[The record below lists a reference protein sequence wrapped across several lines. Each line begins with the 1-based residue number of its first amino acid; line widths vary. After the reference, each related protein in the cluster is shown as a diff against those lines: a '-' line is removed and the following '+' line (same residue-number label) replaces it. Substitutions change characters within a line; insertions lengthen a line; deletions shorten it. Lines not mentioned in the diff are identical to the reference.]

1 MAGALIYKSGVKTCM
16 LGYYISTAN
25 TLAIKTIIIK
35 GNNNE
40 NLGVLSVNENNQV
53 SIVLTDKE
61 NQINIKPSNIK
72 FLEINDSIDQVI
84 LKIPK

>member
-1 MAGALIYKSGVKTCM
+1 M
-16 LGYYISTAN
+16 LGDYRITAN